1 MRGLGGIRA
10 RAALAGGLIAV
21 LAASG
26 CASMSEQECRAG
38 DWEAI
43 GRADGERGARGD
55 EVERR
60 QKSCARHEVAVS
72 EDAWRAGYAK
82 GLEVFCSP
90 KGGYAAARSGQLHH
104 DVCFGFEQEPKFL
117 EAFGHGKEV
126 HALLGEIR
134 KIKGVKR
141 DFDMAA
147 LSGDYSDYEMDD
159 MRRRAAMLESELQRR
174 EWQLDK
180 LDKEYSA
187 QYGVPPLTLSDL
199 NR

>member
-1 MRGLGGIRA
+1 ML
-10 RAALAGGLIAV
+10 AL

-43 GRADGERGARGD
+43 GRADGEHGERGD
-55 EVERR
+55 AIERH
-60 QKSCARHEVAVS
+60 QKACARHEVAVS
-72 EDAWRAGYAK
+72 EEAWRAGYAK

-90 KGGYAAARSGQLHH
+90 KGGYLAARSGQLHH

-117 EAFGHGKEV
+117 EAYGHGKEV
-126 HALLGEIR
+126 HVLLSEIR
-134 KIKGVKR
+134 QIRGAKR

-147 LSGDYSDYEMDD
+147 LSGNYSDYELDD
-159 MRRRAAMLESELQRR
+159 MRRRAATLEAELQRR

-180 LDKEYSA
+180 LDKEYSS
-187 QYGVPPLTLSDL
+187 QYGVPPLTLSDR